1 MNALKTT
8 ILLAA
13 LIGLFMLFGGLFGG
27 KTGVVI
33 AFVIGMLMNF
43 VMYWFSDKIV
53 LSMYGAKPV
62 ADGEERE
69 LVSMVKNLCSRM
81 ELPMPKVYIINMETP
96 NAFATGRNPAN
107 AAVAV
112 SPSIMKLLAKHELE
126 AVLAHELSHIKH
138 RDTLIATLAAGIA
151 SAISMLANLAYFA
164 AIFGGGGRGD
174 DEEGSNPL
182 VLLVLAILTPI
193 VAMFIQLA
201 ISRAREYEADS
212 GAATVTNRPLSMIS
226 ALEKIHGYAKEAPLS
241 GGAPSTASL
250 FIANPFKESFMVN
263 LLSTH
268 PTLSRRIKNIQKTA
282 EKIGM
287 PF

>member
-8 ILLAA
+8 VLLAA
-13 LIGLFMLFGGLFGG
+13 LIGLFMLFGGVLGG
-27 KTGVVI
+27 RSGVII
-33 AFVIGMLMNF
+33 AFIIGMLMNF
-43 VMYWFSDKIV
+43 VMYWFSDKLV
-53 LSMYGAKPV
+53 LSMYGAKPL
-62 ADGEERE
+62 AAGEAPE
-69 LVSMVKNLCSRM
+69 LVKMVANLASRM
-81 ELPMPKVYIINMETP
+81 DLPMPKVYIIKMAAP
-96 NAFATGRNPAN
+96 NAFATGRDPAH

-112 SPSIMKLLAKHELE
+112 SPSIMELLSKHELE

-164 AIFGGGGRGD
+164 SFFGGRGGD
-174 DEEGSNPL
+174 DEDSNPL

-201 ISRAREYEADS
+201 ISRTREYVADS
-212 GAATVTNRPLSMIS
+212 GAATVTNRPQSMIS
-226 ALEKIHGYAKEAPLS
+226 ALEKIHGYAKEAPVS

-250 FIANPFKESFMVN
+250 FIANPYKESFMVN

-268 PTLSRRIKNIQKTA
+268 PTLSRRIKNLQKTA
-282 EKIGM
+282 EELGM